1 MAGKRHPSMAGIR
14 QRVSHVLGWPGAQ
27 LRWIREQV
35 DERLEASIHAARE
48 KYARSQA
55 ENGKRVIEV
64 SPPSSRRE

>member
-14 QRVSHVLGWPGAQ
+14 QRVSHVLAWPGAQ

-35 DERLEASIHAARE
+35 EERLDASSQGARE
-48 KYARSQA
+48 KYARRRA

-64 SPPSSRRE
+64 SPPSSRRG